1 MVDLKPLDMIPHLT
15 HLDISGNLL
24 KDLHRIIE
32 ILARIPSL
40 QVGLSHK
47 FVYFTFLSIVTTC
60 RSQKSQHRIGIGS
73 ADYKDLYRL
82 IGSTYCSPLL
92 GIKMCLK

>member
-1 MVDLKPLDMIPHLT
+1 MTYMDNVDYPVHFVVRSKSFNTCTLD
-15 HLDISGNLL
+15 LL

-47 FVYFTFLSIVTTC
+47 FVYFTFLSIVAT
-60 RSQKSQHRIGIGS
+60 
-73 ADYKDLYRL
+73 
-82 IGSTYCSPLL
+82 L
-92 GIKMCLK
+92 GI

>member
-47 FVYFTFLSIVTTC
+47 FVYFTFFSIVTTW
-60 RSQKSQHRIGIGS
+60 
-73 ADYKDLYRL
+73 DL
-82 IGSTYCSPLL
+82 IMCSTCE
-92 GIKMCLK
+92 KQWVKNWE